1 MNAVCP
7 GFIESDM
14 TAELTEEYL
23 ATVTKGIPLGRLG
36 KVSEVAGLVKFLALD
51 PAGDYM
57 TGHTFNVDG
66 GIAIGA

>member
-1 MNAVCP
+1 MCP

-14 TAELTEEYL
+14 TDELPAEYL
-23 ATVTKGIPLGRLG
+23 DKVKAGIPLGRLG
-36 KVSEVAGLVKFLALD
+36 KVEEVAGLVKYLALD
-51 PAGDYM
+51 PSGDYI